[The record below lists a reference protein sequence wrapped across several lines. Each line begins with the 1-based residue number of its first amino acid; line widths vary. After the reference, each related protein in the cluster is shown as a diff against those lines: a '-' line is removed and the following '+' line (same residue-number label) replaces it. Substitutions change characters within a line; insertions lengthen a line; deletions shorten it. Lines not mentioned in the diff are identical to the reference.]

1 MKKKIMA
8 AILAMAIMIPPVIM
22 SAAANPLAAI
32 GGAVAAKN
40 VISVGGYAVL
50 AEEVASRISTAL
62 SLDEGQ
68 EGIRTEAVLEVLDR
82 MVDIMGYGDVGWQQ
96 LNQICSTM
104 NVISQ
109 SGTAYFDVLYRE
121 AAAAGLDVDSLPVEA
136 FRRILYQLLSFDM
149 DVSKW
154 KIIQDMDGRYVI
166 VNDSETFTL
175 CNSLGYF
182 PYAEEADD
190 LWLPYDEVV
199 RNRLIH
205 EATELQL
212 DEFVRQQEDWNP
224 SIKIYKYNKQLAD
237 GRYTVLQTLV
247 DGVWCVLCD
256 SSGKPYGYP
265 LDDRQLDSG
274 RDYNNDVDGQ
284 PEASG
289 DTIYDVDGNFVYQ
302 MLPDGTVLWNP
313 TVIYDAGD
321 QSYNIT
327 SNSTYN
333 TENNTYIS
341 YEWNYTFYIDYTSIT
356 YIGATEEY
364 TELYEYY
371 YDLPD
376 GRSSADLTAEELLV
390 LNTAVDVVP
399 YIRSADSTALRS
411 LYHFDGD
418 TRDAS
423 YWSHL
428 TQFDWA
434 SGASLT
440 YMEAGAFGGALYL
453 DELEHEFSF
462 TLPSYVGISDFT
474 FQWRFYHSH
483 TLTPVF
489 DSGVYVGD
497 TQLLSFSGAAW
508 SLEGSGQTAASG
520 PGSWHEV
527 ALIRHDQ
534 VLYLYLDGLAV
545 ASCASVDNLNDVL
558 RFSFGGEQQTYK
570 YVDEFRALNYAL
582 VESGEDYTP
591 TSVPHDTN
599 LTLVLPDSTIPVADE
614 YWVFDSTGN
623 LFPTFDFTDPNAT
636 VTGLLSSGEMYY
648 VNFGYNNVD
657 GVWSVRSDYDYVTA
671 GYADGAWRFSHLA
684 SYTRPTYS
692 TSTSFDSVVDAHG
705 WHFAIACY
713 DASDKEFK
721 ARLPLV
727 AGGSY
732 TFSVMLRDGSVFS
745 VPFTL
750 PTTGTTTSSFKPSNL
765 HTYVDLPDGSS
776 IAYQQHRYDTD
787 TSCWLTIYPP
797 SGGSVDIVYV
807 ELVEGAEPNT
817 GHELVSAIA
826 PVSADFKTPTLAVRT
841 DLDITG
847 YQLGGVRPSLPSK
860 GLVWGLVEGGR
871 IRSLQIYNGAAWEEV
886 DARIWTG
893 ERWVPYYAYDVV
905 LLKDLYD
912 VVGSD
917 PTMSPIYTETGFWT
931 WLQDAWAQM
940 LDKLDAIINGLGG
953 SSGTDPDQ
961 VQLPGIEDDPTTDE
975 DDGWVFV
982 DLIVIVRDGVWR
994 IVTGVVDT
1002 GLDGLSGLADG
1013 VGYIGDYFTVF
1024 DPASS
1029 GGLLGLDAEGDA
1041 VWD

>member
-8 AILAMAIMIPPVIM
+8 AILAVAIMVPSVVIPSV
-22 SAAANPLAAI
+22 ANLAI
-32 GGAVAAKN
+32 GGVVAAKGA
-40 VISVGGYAVL
+40 VAIATYAGVAERMASWISN
-50 AEEVASRISTAL
+50 AL
-62 SLDEGQ
+62 SLDAGQ

-82 MVDIMGYGDVGWQQ
+82 MVDIMGYGNVGWQQ
-96 LNQICSTM
+96 LKRICSTM
-104 NVISQ
+104 NTLCV
-109 SGTAYFDVLYRE
+109 SGTHYMALVYDQAL
-121 AAAAGLDVDSLPVEA
+121 AAGLDPDSLPEEE
-136 FRRILYQLLSFDM
+136 FRRIMYQLLSFDM

-154 KIIQDMDGRYVI
+154 KIKKDNDDRYVI

-182 PYAEEADD
+182 PYAEEIDD

-205 EATELQL
+205 EATEYEL
-212 DEFVRQQEDWNP
+212 DLSIAVQEDWDP

-265 LDDRQLDSG
+265 LDNRQLDSG
-274 RDYNNDVDGQ
+274 RDYNNEVKDQ

-289 DTIYDVDGNFVYQ
+289 DTVYDVDGNFVYQ

-313 TVIYDAGD
+313 TVIYDASE

-327 SNSTYN
+327 SSSTYN

-418 TRDAS
+418 IRDAS

-428 TQFDWA
+428 TEFDWSA
-434 SGASLT
+434 GASLT

-508 SLEGSGQTAASG
+508 ELVGSGQTAASG

-527 ALIRHDQ
+527 ALIRYDQ
-534 VLYLYLDGLAV
+534 TLYFYLDGLAV
-545 ASCASVDNLNDVL
+545 ASCTSVDNLANGV
-558 RFSFGGEQQTYK
+558 RFVFGAEQQTYK

-614 YWVFDSTGN
+614 YWSFNSDGN
-623 LFPTFDFTDPNAT
+623 LFKYWDFTQYGDYST
-636 VTGLLSSGEMYY
+636 YFTDETGSLYIDEFTSNVWNYTDRWVRTCSSSSALNYLIE
-648 VNFGYNNVD
+648 
-657 GVWSVRSDYDYVTA
+657 A
-671 GYADGAWRFSHLA
+671 GFVEGAWRLSSSDS
-684 SYTRPTYS
+684 SYPS
-692 TSTSFDSVVDAHG
+692 TSVPSSTVSCYNG
-705 WHFAIACY
+705 WLFPLIDY
-713 DASDKEFK
+713 FREDKEWTS
-721 ARLPLV
+721 RYGLTS
-727 AGGSY
+727 GGTY
-732 TFSVMLRDGSVFS
+732 TFSVMTSDATFTSLTFT
-745 VPFTL
+745 VPSYYSTE
-750 PTTGTTTSSFKPSNL
+750 TIN
-765 HTYVDLPDGSS
+765 YVDMPCGGRLMFTFAYNSGYSS
-776 IAYQQHRYDTD
+776 G
-787 TSCWLTIYPP
+787 WLTIAPP
-797 SGGSVDIVYV
+797 PNGSMDVVYM
-807 ELVEGAEPNT
+807 ELVGGTTPND

-826 PVSADFKTPTLAVRT
+826 PVSTDFKTPTLAVRT
-841 DLDITG
+841 DLEITG

-860 GLVWGLVEGGR
+860 GLVWGLVESGR
-871 IRSLQIYNGAAWEEV
+871 IKSLQIYNGSAWEEV

-917 PTMSPIYTETGFWT
+917 PTMSPIYTETGFWG
-931 WLQDAWAQM
+931 WLQEAWGEM

-953 SSGTDPDQ
+953 STGTDPDPDG
-961 VQLPGIEDDPTTDE
+961 VQLPGGEDDPLTPE
-975 DDGWVFV
+975 PDGWVFM
-982 DLIVIVRDGVWR
+982 DLIVIVRYGVWR

-1013 VGYIGDYFTVF
+1013 VRYIGDYFTVF
-1024 DPASS
+1024 DPAS